1 MIFSSD
7 DLMLLASLMQTKNK
21 IQSFKLIKPT
31 EDSAE
36 IVCTKCDA
44 KIDFY
49 LVESNQFKIGRES
62 KLQHNLLMHPEIAK

>member
-44 KIDFY
+44 KIDFCM
-49 LVESNQFKIGRES
+49 VESNQFKIGRES
-62 KLQHNLLMHPEIAK
+62 KLHHDLLMHPEIAK